1 MISRC
6 YVYLL
11 FLDRARQVGGSLKHS
26 EGKDGES
33 VVAIPRFLCGSPHPC
48 WLRTASFCHRW
59 QALSYVLTTCQV
71 FMEPGKP
78 SSPVTTSPNR
88 THYLKVV
95 KGGGMR
101 PRAKTS
107 PMGREPILMK

>member
-1 MISRC
+1 
-6 YVYLL
+6 
-11 FLDRARQVGGSLKHS
+11 
-26 EGKDGES
+26 
-33 VVAIPRFLCGSPHPC
+33 
-48 WLRTASFCHRW
+48 
-59 QALSYVLTTCQV
+59 
-71 FMEPGKP
+71 MEPGKP